1 MRNTKEAGLSPG
13 IAIKM
18 VENKI
23 DNIVMCAAWQCELE
37 ERTSEMSQF

>member
-1 MRNTKEAGLSPG
+1 MRNTKKAGLSPG

-18 VENKI
+18 AENKI
-23 DNIVMCAAWQCELE
+23 DNIVMCAAGRCE